1 MADIKRMRPLL
12 GTYVEVGTR
21 GDSAPAATQAAFA
34 SIETAQALWSFHD
47 RASELSR
54 LNLAPGQAMPL
65 SASTLRLLRGAR
77 AMMRASGGLFDC
89 TVGGALV
96 RSGALPDHGGTP
108 ALERGSAA
116 DIEIGADWARLR
128 RPVRLTLDG
137 IAKGYAVDLAVRA
150 LRRAG
155 AEAGWVNAGGDV
167 RVFGALVLPMHR
179 REFDGRLVPLGGLR
193 DAAMASSR
201 AGHHDDMQ
209 EAPAFP
215 AHIVAPAHGQPA
227 TGIWTVLAR
236 SAWRADA
243 LTKVAA
249 NAAPAARADLIRAL
263 GGALIDPSGESI
275 Q

>member
-1 MADIKRMRPLL
+1 MADIRRMRPLL
-12 GTYVEVGTR
+12 GTYVEVGAR
-21 GDSAPAATQAAFA
+21 GGAAPAAVQAAFA

-54 LNLAPGQAMPL
+54 LNLAPGQAVPL
-65 SASTLRLLRGAR
+65 SSSTLRLLRSAR
-77 AMMRASGGLFDC
+77 AMMRASDGLFDC

-96 RSGALPDHGGTP
+96 RCGALPDHGGRP

-116 DIEIGADWARLR
+116 DIEIGAHWARLR

-179 REFDGRLVPLGGLR
+179 RELDGAMLPLGGLR

-201 AGHHDDMQ
+201 AGHHDDAQ
-209 EAPAFP
+209 EAAAFP
-215 AHIVAPAHGQPA
+215 AHIVAPPRGVPA
-227 TGIWTVLAR
+227 SGIWTVLAR

-249 NAAPAARADLIRAL
+249 NAAPAARAALVRAL
-263 GGALIDPSGESI
+263 GGALIDPTEGPS